1 MDIDKLRTELTDD
14 PLTRGYSGFT
24 DAAAAADLNTVYRT
38 KNKTSMTG
46 SEILNNVDATE
57 WAALDAAE
65 KQTVWDI
72 VHLGTINPFGVEAT
86 LMIGV
91 FEGGSATITALQAA
105 RKDDVSR
112 AVELNIGWVRPGNI
126 QEARL

>member
-1 MDIDKLRTELTDD
+1 MDIDKLKTELTDD
-14 PLTRGYSGFT
+14 PLARGYSGMT

-112 AVELNIGWVRPGNI
+112 AVELGLGNVKVGNV
-126 QEARL
+126 QLARK